1 MAVLRRA
8 APAGVPARC
17 GVKRLARRVRE
28 EAIFVGLWL
37 MLACAASGLGLLG
50 DAVYQTAGGR

>member
-1 MAVLRRA
+1 MR
-8 APAGVPARC
+8 
-17 GVKRLARRVRE
+17 RLARRVRE

-37 MLACAASGLGLLG
+37 MVACTASGVGLLG